1 MWQKD
6 KETAAR
12 KKRKYQRDMKD
23 YEDDLVFKWQNKLEE
38 SMTELKNSSP
48 EKEVR
53 AKDATNSEKSIKLW
67 PRWES

>member
-1 MWQKD
+1 
-6 KETAAR
+6 
-12 KKRKYQRDMKD
+12 MKD